1 MCEKISEP
9 FPYTIDRASVYLHA
23 LPELSGEMCDELP
36 YGTRLRTVGEK
47 YTSDTG
53 SIWYRCE
60 TDYGYCGFLQ
70 EKYLVSD
77 APENPEPLYP
87 FVVIAPFCD
96 VLLDSLYKYRPI
108 LTLPR
113 GSVVLARR
121 ASLSDDRFFPIL
133 HKNRRFFVPT
143 AALRPYIS
151 PQNARKRNVHFRPF
165 EVCISFRMKMT
176 FSHCPN

>member
-60 TDYGYCGFLQ
+60 TDYGYCRKNTSFPTRPKIPNRSIPLSSSHPFAMS
-70 EKYLVSD
+70 YLTAFINTV
-77 APENPEPLYP
+77 P
-87 FVVIAPFCD
+87 F
-96 VLLDSLYKYRPI
+96 
-108 LTLPR
+108 
-113 GSVVLARR
+113 
-121 ASLSDDRFFPIL
+121 
-133 HKNRRFFVPT
+133 
-143 AALRPYIS
+143 
-151 PQNARKRNVHFRPF
+151 
-165 EVCISFRMKMT
+165 
-176 FSHCPN
+176 

>member
-23 LPELSGEMCDELP
+23 LPELSGEMCDELL

-60 TDYGYCGFLQ
+60 TEYGYCGFLQ
-70 EKYLVSD
+70 EKYLVSG

-87 FVVIAPFCD
+87 FVFGAGTATTIR
-96 VLLDSLYKYRPI
+96 SRPAK
-108 LTLPR
+108 
-113 GSVVLARR
+113 S
-121 ASLSDDRFFPIL
+121 
-133 HKNRRFFVPT
+133 
-143 AALRPYIS
+143 
-151 PQNARKRNVHFRPF
+151 FRP
-165 EVCISFRMKMT
+165 VTKL
-176 FSHCPN
+176 